1 MRGPGRHRLLG
12 AGILSAALA
21 LGPAAAVRG
30 ATVAPGLT
38 PPFGTNWTVYHQNL
52 MGSGVDPV
60 NTDLNT
66 LKPGWSSPKLDG
78 GIFGEP
84 LVADGRV
91 VVATANDT
99 VYALSAKT
107 GSVLWST
114 HLGTPVPVAG
124 VPCPSV
130 VSPIVGITGT
140 PYIDLAKNEIF
151 VVAMLQTSFTV
162 QHRLYGLNLFDGS
175 IELDQSAD
183 PPGSQRLQEFQ
194 RAGLTASQGR
204 IVIAYTGFGDCGT
217 YHGWVVGIPE
227 TGGSMLTYEA
237 ATLPGEFFGG
247 IWMGGAAPVV
257 DPAGHIWVSVG
268 NGTVTSDAHGWD
280 GSNSVIEL
288 SPGFRVLQRFGDP
301 LWQPDNQLDFDLGS
315 TNPAL
320 VNGFVF
326 IVGKAGTAYLAR
338 QRHLGGVGGQVASLA
353 LCQPSRLGGSAW
365 GGTAVDGSVVYV
377 NCDDGLPGNAHYSH
391 ITAVQVTKKRPYLHV
406 LWRAT
411 TVRTAGPPIVAGGK
425 VWTILLRGQ
434 VVVGLSQAS
443 GQPELEAP
451 IGVSANHF
459 PTPAVADGLL
469 LVPSLNQVLAF
480 VGPWGLPPPP
490 PAAS

>member
-1 MRGPGRHRLLG
+1 MRGGFRWLL
-12 AGILSAALA
+12 ASGIASAALA
-21 LGPAAAVRG
+21 LGLAAPSGG
-30 ATVAPGLT
+30 ATLSPGLK
-38 PPFGTNWTVYHQNL
+38 PPFGTNWPVYHQNL
-52 MGSGVDPV
+52 LSTGVDPV

-66 LKPGWSSPKLDG
+66 LTPGWASPNLDG

-99 VYALSAKT
+99 VYSLSAQT

-114 HLGTPVPVAG
+114 HLGTAVPVAG

-130 VSPIVGITGT
+130 VSPLVGITGT
-140 PYIDLAKNEIF
+140 PYIDLARNEIF
-151 VVAMLQTSFTV
+151 VVAMEQSAFTV

-204 IVIAYTGFGDCGT
+204 IIIAYTGFGDCGT
-217 YHGWVVGIPE
+217 YHGWVAGIPE
-227 TGGSMLTYEA
+227 TGGQMLTHKT

-257 DPAGHIWVSVG
+257 DPAGNIWVSEG
-268 NGTVTSDAHGWD
+268 NGSVTTDAHGWD
-280 GSNSVIEL
+280 GSNSVTEL
-288 SPGFRVLQRFGDP
+288 SPGFRVVQQFGDP
-301 LWQPDNQLDFDLGS
+301 LWQADNQLDFDLGS

-326 IVGKAGTAYLAR
+326 SVGKAGQAYLAR
-338 QRHLGGVGGQVASLA
+338 QRHLGGVGGQVAKMD
-353 LCQPSRLGGSAW
+353 LCQPARNGGSAW

-377 NCDDGLPGNAHYSH
+377 NCDDGLPGNAHFSH
-391 ITAVQVTKKRPYLHV
+391 ITAVQVAKKRPYLHL
-406 LWRAT
+406 LWSAT

-425 VWTILLRGQ
+425 VWAILLDGQ
-434 VVVGLSQAS
+434 LLIGLSQAT
-443 GQPELEAP
+443 GQPQLEES

-459 PTPAVADGLL
+459 PTPTVADGLL
-469 LVPSLNQVLAF
+469 LVPTLRRVLAF
-480 VGPWGLPPPP
+480 VGPWGLPPAPP
-490 PAAS
+490 PAS